1 MSINSES
8 KSDILN
14 NMESLQKTQKN
25 GIEDMSEVIQPED
38 QGFMGFVCAGVKT
51 SWQRNVIKQYL
62 IFL

>member
-1 MSINSES
+1 
-8 KSDILN
+8 
-14 NMESLQKTQKN
+14 MESLQKTEKN